1 MSEGSFRWSEYN
13 LSGPPALSLGDYTF
27 KAYGSNEVLQKV
39 EDTLRGML
47 ERGLGVK
54 WKLVGYWGVG
64 KSTFAYNLCYRL
76 NRSLFFE
83 DGLEKPDRHEYTHLL
98 SFYVN
103 VPRKR
108 PELLEHTFEEG
119 LPIPWE
125 PDKARVTIKNDRM
138 IMLYEC
144 LRKLTFLLLRKAL
157 QDPHFLHQVRES
169 NKNVFKTLSH
179 VIGTEDLKTKE
190 LIDQI
195 DIIGQQNEFY
205 AELGRFLRYYLTEK
219 IKMPYRIADHLPDL
233 LYPIHSSSFLG
244 SLRKLAGYPGYYL
257 RDFNFFEIICTQ
269 TNTHLLLVIDECE
282 NWRSV
287 VKQGL
292 DRELLSMAENDF
304 PSIILIFRT
313 LFPKSVRR
321 GEVFGR
327 YLALWEQLEYMNIPE
342 PNVDQIIEITKGI
355 LLTSKLQMNKTL
367 FPLTE
372 DFAVALAQKTKRGR
386 RFNVRL
392 YIRALMEILEKSLT
406 WERPTVELNK
416 ELLDLEWVRDTITDV
431 LVSEM
436 LKERETVYVTNKA
449 FLRSIAAAEIAEH
462 ILNKGCPD
470 KTRLEGLKFSVAKKY
485 NAPVPSNIEIIAS
498 VDELAYRR
506 RLQHIIESI
515 T

>member
-1 MSEGSFRWSEYN
+1 M
-13 LSGPPALSLGDYTF
+13 AKILG
-27 KAYGSNEVLQKV
+27 LQPTPHLKL
-39 EDTLRGML
+39 LRF
-47 ERGLGVK
+47 VCH
-54 WKLVGYWGVG
+54 
-64 KSTFAYNLCYRL
+64 AAL
-76 NRSLFFE
+76 NRRFASKHELGERLQRLFGFGPAKAR
-83 DGLEKPDRHEYTHLL
+83 D
-98 SFYVN
+98 YVN
-103 VPRKR
+103 VPRKL

-125 PDKARVTIKNDRM
+125 PDKARAAIKNDRM
-138 IMLYEC
+138 SMLYEC

-157 QDPHFLHQVRES
+157 QDPHYLHQVRES

-179 VIGTEDLKTKE
+179 VIGIENLKTKE

-195 DIIGQQNEFY
+195 DQQNELY

-233 LYPIHSSSFLG
+233 LYPIHSSSFLE
-244 SLRKLAGYPGYYL
+244 SLKKLGGHPGYYL
-257 RDFNFFEIICTQ
+257 RDFNFFEIICTE

-287 VKQGL
+287 VKHRL

-327 YLALWEQLEYMNIPE
+327 YLALWEQLEYINIPE
-342 PNVDQIIEITKGI
+342 PSVDQIIEITKGI
-355 LLTSKLQMNKTL
+355 LLTSRSQMNKTL

-372 DFAVALAQKTKRGR
+372 DFVVALAQKTKRGR

-392 YIRALMEILEKSLT
+392 YIRALIEILEKSLS

-416 ELLDLEWVRDTITDV
+416 ELLDLEWVKDTITDA

-449 FLRSIAAAEIAEH
+449 FLRSIAAAEIAEL

-470 KTRLEGLKFSVAKKY
+470 KTYLERIKFTVAKKY

-498 VDELAYRR
+498 VDELPYRR
-506 RLQHIIESI
+506 RLQHIIESL